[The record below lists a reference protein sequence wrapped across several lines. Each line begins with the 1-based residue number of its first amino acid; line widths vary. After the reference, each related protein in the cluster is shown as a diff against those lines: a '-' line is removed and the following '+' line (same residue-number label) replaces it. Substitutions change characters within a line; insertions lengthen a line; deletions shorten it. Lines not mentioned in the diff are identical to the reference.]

1 MTPEKEQTLVILK
14 PDAILRGVAGEI
26 IARFEKVGLKIV
38 AMRMVTV
45 TKELAEKH
53 YPLSREEWV
62 KMMGEKTLEN
72 YQKYGIS
79 AKERHGTEDTLKL
92 GTMIRDWLID
102 YMQESPVLA
111 MVLEGPHAVELVR
124 KLCGHTLPL
133 MSAPGTI
140 RGDYAYDSSYLANK
154 YARAIKNLM
163 HASGNPEEAEYEI
176 PLWFGKD
183 QIFSYERVEEKVMN
197 GSEEK

>member
-1 MTPEKEQTLVILK
+1 M
-14 PDAILRGVAGEI
+14 
-26 IARFEKVGLKIV
+26 
-38 AMRMVTV
+38 
-45 TKELAEKH
+45 
-53 YPLSREEWV
+53 S
-62 KMMGEKTLEN
+62 
-72 YQKYGIS
+72 
-79 AKERHGTEDTLKL
+79 
-92 GTMIRDWLID
+92 RDWLIG
-102 YMQESPVLA
+102 YMQESPVIA

-163 HASGNPEEAEYEI
+163 HASGNVEEAEYEI

-197 GSEEK
+197 K

>member
-14 PDAILRGVAGEI
+14 PDAVLRGVCGEI

-197 GSEEK
+197 Q

>member
-14 PDAILRGVAGEI
+14 PDAVLRGVSGEI

-92 GTMIRDWLID
+92 GTMIRDWLIG
-102 YMQESPVLA
+102 YMQESPVIA

-163 HASGNPEEAEYEI
+163 HASGNVEEAEYEI

-197 GSEEK
+197 K

>member
-1 MTPEKEQTLVILK
+1 MTPEKEQTLVVLK
-14 PDAILRGVAGEI
+14 PDAILRGVSGEI

-124 KLCGHTLPL
+124 KMCGHTLPL

-154 YARAIKNLM
+154 TGRAIKNLM

-176 PLWFGKD
+176 PLWFTKD
-183 QIFSYERVEEKVMN
+183 QIFSYTRVEEKVMQ
-197 GSEEK
+197 E